1 MLAVSKSI
9 RTQQHVIGTTEI
21 PLGTK
26 TEEKLDNL
34 TDKSINACK
43 HADQQAGRQTDR
55 RRQANKPE
63 DPGIS
68 VPNSIVSG
76 DRSVV
81 EQV

>member
-26 TEEKLDNL
+26 TDEKLGNL

-55 RRQANKPE
+55 HKQANKPK

-68 VPNSIVSG
+68 VSDSIVSG
-76 DRSVV
+76 DCSVLSRR
-81 EQV
+81 